1 MGVLDNKCPAC
12 GAKITFNP
20 KNQMWDCEYCGSK
33 FTLEEMQKHE
43 NASNEKVNAKTGD
56 NKIKKDTTDGVS
68 LDVYRCENCGAEI
81 VADETVTAT
90 FCVYCGSTAILKDK
104 IDDGVIPNLIIPF
117 KNVKDDAITA
127 FKKLY
132 KNKLLVPKSFKSQ
145 KNIEKITGVYIPFWA
160 YDLTGDGNISFNAS
174 DTRYWSDSQYDYTEI
189 SRYLVE
195 KSGHFEYDKVLA
207 DASSRFADDLM
218 DSLEPF
224 NYNDLVEYNHA
235 YLSGFFAEKY
245 DVLEDACL
253 ERAEDRS
260 MNTCVSLVS
269 NSIPHQSKMVLN
281 NNIKIIK
288 NNSYYL
294 MLPVW
299 MLNVKYRDKMY
310 TFAMNGQTG
319 KIIGNLPV
327 GIKET
332 IIASV
337 LVFVGLF
344 LIATLIVYFVS

>member
-1 MGVLDNKCPAC
+1 
-12 GAKITFNP
+12 
-20 KNQMWDCEYCGSK
+20 
-33 FTLEEMQKHE
+33 
-43 NASNEKVNAKTGD
+43 
-56 NKIKKDTTDGVS
+56 
-68 LDVYRCENCGAEI
+68 
-81 VADETVTAT
+81 
-90 FCVYCGSTAILKDK
+90 
-104 IDDGVIPNLIIPF
+104 
-117 KNVKDDAITA
+117 
-127 FKKLY
+127 
-132 KNKLLVPKSFKSQ
+132 
-145 KNIEKITGVYIPFWA
+145 
-160 YDLTGDGNISFNAS
+160 
-174 DTRYWSDSQYDYTEI
+174 
-189 SRYLVE
+189 
-195 KSGHFEYDKVLA
+195 
-207 DASSRFADDLM
+207 M

-269 NSIPHQSKMVLN
+269 NSIPHQSKTVQHN
-281 NNIKIIK
+281 DIKITK